1 MTAFKKYGLWAV
13 MVLTALAFL
22 AAGTAK
28 LMGVPMVHQSFEI
41 LGLPVAMGY
50 FIGACEIAGA
60 IGLFIK
66 RLSSLAAAGLA
77 IIMVGAMYF
86 HLSYDP
92 QGFPVAAALFIFS
105 IIIFF
110 AHKKDSIVFA
120 KSEDKITQLS

>member
-1 MTAFKKYGLWAV
+1 MTKLKKYGLWAV
-13 MVLTALAFL
+13 MILTGLAFL

-28 LMGVPMVHQSFEI
+28 LMGVPMVHHSFEV
-41 LGLPVAMGY
+41 LGLPAATGY

-66 RLSSLAAAGLA
+66 RLSSLAAIGLA

-86 HLSYDP
+86 HLNYDP
-92 QGFPVAAALFIFS
+92 QGFPAAATLFIFS

-110 AHKKDSIVFA
+110 VHKKDSIIFA